1 MHKRLDSPAVTRYPN
16 FNKVKN
22 DHESRV
28 RTSQMEPKMARRE
41 DEAQA
46 SEDLKAQQ
54 NTAQAGLCADT
65 IILTM
70 DGELPALAL

>member
-1 MHKRLDSPAVTRYPN
+1 
-16 FNKVKN
+16 
-22 DHESRV
+22 
-28 RTSQMEPKMARRE
+28 MARRE

-65 IILTM
+65 IFLRWM
-70 DGELPALAL
+70 GSSLPMISPLVIAL